1 MEQVWRPHHELQEEQ
16 MNKTS
21 ENSLAH
27 TKWECKYH
35 LVFAPKYRRQ
45 IIYRE
50 LRADIGK
57 ILRELCERKGVE
69 IIEAECC
76 PDHIHMLVRIPPKY
90 SVSEVMGFLKGKSS
104 LMIFDRHANLKYKYG
119 NRNFWCRGYYV
130 DTVGKNAKK
139 IQEYIQHQ
147 LEEDKISDQISL
159 KEYTDP
165 FTGKPADKRK

>member
-1 MEQVWRPHHELQEEQ
+1 MKESS
-16 MNKTS
+16 T
-21 ENSLAH
+21 NSLAH

-50 LRADIGK
+50 LKADIGK
-57 ILRELCERKGVE
+57 ILRDLCERKGIE

-76 PDHIHMLVRIPPKY
+76 SDHIHLLVRIPPKY
-90 SVSEVMGFLKGKSS
+90 SVSDVMGYLKGKSS
-104 LMIFDRHANLKYKYG
+104 LIIFDRHANLKYKFG

-139 IQEYIQHQ
+139 IQEYIQNQ
-147 LEEDKISDQISL
+147 LQEDREYDQISM
-159 KEYTDP
+159 KEYEDP
-165 FTGKPADKRK
+165 FTGKPEDKRK